1 MTAIEAIVSVVL
13 PTYNERDNI
22 GSLIS
27 AILENVRC
35 PTQIIVVDDDSPDRT
50 WQVVEEIRA
59 ENDNIELV
67 RRIGRRGLASAIA
80 EGISLSRGE
89 VIVWM
94 DCDFSMPPEV
104 IPRLVEALGDGY
116 DIAIGSRYV
125 EGGKDGRESFTRVL
139 TSKLINLFAC
149 LILGFSIKDYTTGFV
164 AARREVFDQVN
175 ISERY
180 EHGEYC
186 IDFLYKAKRKG
197 FKVKEIPYVC
207 RPRRSGETKTASNIL
222 SLIRHGAR
230 YCLTVLKLRFQR
242 G

>member
-139 TSKLINLFAC
+139 TSA
-149 LILGFSIKDYTTGFV
+149 S
-164 AARREVFDQVN
+164 RR
-175 ISERY
+175 
-180 EHGEYC
+180 
-186 IDFLYKAKRKG
+186 K
-197 FKVKEIPYVC
+197 
-207 RPRRSGETKTASNIL
+207 
-222 SLIRHGAR
+222 
-230 YCLTVLKLRFQR
+230 
-242 G
+242 